1 MNPGSSP
8 WPALLFAL
16 LLFLA
21 LPIPPSPPASP
32 SLRELLPYPRE
43 EREALVALHLANKAS
58 LHLLLGEEVA
68 RAYDRLLRLELKNQ
82 LAGKRSAFPNPKE
95 ALQAARLWILALGQA
110 KRGQVVDLHDLP
122 TAPHHV
128 LPHAREIR
136 MAAGALR
143 IPHGALAAIVD
154 NEQHGGDKALGLS
167 RGVRE
172 VADGLAQGLA
182 ELQGQAPLS
191 RTLGLAQMSFEDALK
206 QEARLRRFGAWDPA
220 RPFPKTE
227 AEARKALLDPHLNL
241 LFAASRLRGYFN
253 ALLGLPPEDTRPL
266 EDPWLYYLGPAW
278 HNYPLRAQN
287 LETWEDS
294 FHGFFKGLFYQVA
307 LEGRWH
313 LQNGRLLPLK
323 AWGPGAF
330 PPPPSPT
337 PLYVP

>member
-1 MNPGSSP
+1 MPGP
-8 WPALLFAL
+8 WPALLLAL

-21 LPIPPSPPASP
+21 LPIPPFPPASP
-32 SLRELLPYPRE
+32 SLRELLPYPRAT
-43 EREALVALHLANKAS
+43 REALVALHLSNKAS
-58 LHLLLGEEVA
+58 LHLLLGDEAA
-68 RAYDRLLRLELKNQ
+68 RAYDHLLRLELNNQ
-82 LAGKRSAFPNPKE
+82 LSGKRSAFSKPEE
-95 ALQAARLWILALGQA
+95 ALQAARLWVLAIGQA
-110 KRGQVVDLHDLP
+110 LRAQAVDLQGLP

-128 LPHAREIR
+128 LPHAQKIQA
-136 MAAGALR
+136 AAGALR
-143 IPHGALAAIVD
+143 IPYGVLAAIVD
-154 NEQHGGDKALGLS
+154 NEQYGGDKALGLS

-206 QEARLRRFGAWDPA
+206 QEPRLKRFGAWDPA

-227 AEARKALLDPHLNL
+227 AEARKALLDPYLNL
-241 LFAASRLRGYFN
+241 LFTASRLRGYFN
-253 ALLGLPPEDTRPL
+253 ALLGLPQEDTRPL

-307 LEGRWH
+307 LERRWY
-313 LQNGRLLPLK
+313 LKNGRLLPLK
-323 AWGPGAF
+323 TWGPGACQA
-330 PPPPSPT
+330 PPSPT